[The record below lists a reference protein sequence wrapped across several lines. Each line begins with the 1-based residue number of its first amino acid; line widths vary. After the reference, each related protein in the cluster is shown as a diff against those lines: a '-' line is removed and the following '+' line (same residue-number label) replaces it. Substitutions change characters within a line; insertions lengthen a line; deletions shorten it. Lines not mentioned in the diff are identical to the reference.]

1 MDKNQ
6 TCILKMDATEVTWEA
21 GDTIRMG
28 QETNT
33 AWVPAP
39 DQVVYTC
46 VLPLTKRVEP
56 NYSHLKYGDS
66 EA

>member
-6 TCILKMDATEVTWEA
+6 TCILKMDTTEVTWEA

-33 AWVPAP
+33 A
-39 DQVVYTC
+39 
-46 VLPLTKRVEP
+46 
-56 NYSHLKYGDS
+56 
-66 EA
+66 